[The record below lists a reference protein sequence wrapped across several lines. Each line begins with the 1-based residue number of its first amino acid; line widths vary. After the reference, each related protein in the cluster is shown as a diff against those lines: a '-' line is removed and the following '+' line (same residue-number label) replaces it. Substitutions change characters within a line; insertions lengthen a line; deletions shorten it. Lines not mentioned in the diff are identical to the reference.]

1 MKQRNKVLFYSLL
14 MEEASSAFI
23 CALIGIK
30 DAKESLS
37 FGITSSSLSF
47 YNKINL
53 LIDIGAIEKDDMK
66 KFEKFMAIRNKFMH
80 VMSIDSYKRCV
91 QSIDGLEKNL
101 LKWQYL
107 SQKNNYTE
115 NDYLIAID
123 NLSLDLL
130 KIIVQIV
137 HQVKDKIKLDVKNKL
152 NEDMII
158 ELLSRNYKNK
168 LKK

>member
-1 MKQRNKVLFYSLL
+1 MENRNKILFYSLM

-30 DAKESLS
+30 DTKGSLS

-80 VMSIDSYKRCV
+80 VMAIDSYTRCV
-91 QSIDGLEKNL
+91 ESIDGLEKNL

-107 SQKNNYTE
+107 TQKNNYTE
-115 NDYLIAID
+115 NEYFTAID

-130 KIIVQIV
+130 KIIVKIV
-137 HQVKDKIKLDVKNKL
+137 HQVKDKIKLDINNKL
-152 NEDMII
+152 NEDMIT
-158 ELLSRNYKNK
+158 LFLS
-168 LKK
+168 KKI